1 MSKHTPAAWTPDE
14 LRQMQEDWW
23 RTGHNLTQVAELHA
37 CDRADVIMAL
47 GLTVADIKRSKKAR
61 RDLPRWETVNPEKA
75 AEFVRL
81 LEGGSTMT
89 AACAAVGIKNRN
101 TGYVIYKRI
110 KERNALMSNEEKMVT
125 AVAQAIQP
133 PAADQPEP
141 VRPEDYTVQDL
152 CERYGV
158 SDDTITR
165 WMRAG
170 EFGETVNPTPRLHL
184 VTLSGITAFDE
195 RHTGPAYAGQPAAP
209 TRRRISRADPG
220 RI

>member
-14 LRQMQEDWW
+14 IRQMQEDWR
-23 RTGHNLTQVAELHA
+23 RTDHNLNQVAELHA

-61 RDLPRWETVNPEKA
+61 RVRWETVNPEKA

-89 AACAAVGIKNRN
+89 AACAAVGIEKRN

-110 KERNALMSNEEKMVT
+110 KERNALMSNEKKNVT

-141 VRPEDYTVQDL
+141 VRPEDYTVDKPAKPKKTAL
-152 CERYGV
+152 ALADALDGMETLVDVINRKKLLSADEVEVCERVMALADAFRVGIEYGEAMKNV
-158 SDDTITR
+158 
-165 WMRAG
+165 
-170 EFGETVNPTPRLHL
+170 
-184 VTLSGITAFDE
+184 
-195 RHTGPAYAGQPAAP
+195 
-209 TRRRISRADPG
+209 
-220 RI
+220 